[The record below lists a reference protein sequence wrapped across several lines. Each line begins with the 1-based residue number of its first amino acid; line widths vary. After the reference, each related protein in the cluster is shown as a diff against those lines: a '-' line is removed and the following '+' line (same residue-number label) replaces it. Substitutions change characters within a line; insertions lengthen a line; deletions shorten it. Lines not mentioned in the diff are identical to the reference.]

1 MSKVTVYNLKGES
14 VGEIALAPEVFG
26 VTPKPSVVQ
35 FVVRAQRANAH
46 VPYGHSKRRGQVS
59 GGGRKPW
66 KQKGT
71 GRARQGSIRAPQW
84 KGGGV
89 NFGPNS
95 ERNMTMKVNKSTR
108 HTALRMVLSDKV
120 NDQLFLVVDSFDGVE
135 GKSKQL
141 ATAIKSL
148 PVKTR
153 TALIATAQKQPLLQR
168 AARNVVGVNTLL
180 VDSLNVVDLLKYRF
194 VLLDKAGVERLTATL
209 Q

>member
-1 MSKVTVYNLKGES
+1 MSKVTVYNIKGEQ
-14 VGEIALAPEVFG
+14 VGEVALAPEVFG
-26 VTPKPSVVQ
+26 VTPKPEVVQ

-95 ERNMTMKVNKSTR
+95 DRNMSMKVNKSTK

-120 NDQLFLVVDSFDGVE
+120 NDQLFVVVDTFDGLD
-135 GKSKQL
+135 GKTKQL
-141 ATAIKSL
+141 SAAMNAL
-148 PVKTR
+148 PVKRR
-153 TALIATAQKQPLLQR
+153 TALVASVKKQAPLQR
-168 AARNVVGVNTLL
+168 AARNLAGVNSVL
-180 VDSLNVVDLLKYRF
+180 VDSLNVVDLMKYRF
-194 VLLDKAGVERLTATL
+194 LVVDKEGVERITATL